1 MNFPPKSKSDNDN
14 IVVQQGS
21 DAKGNQD
28 CTCKHEINRLLE
40 RIKSLEEQRRIESF
54 DINRF
59 MLSDSDIRFY
69 TGLPDYK
76 TLLALYNFLKPRTG
90 FHFNYY
96 NGYTN
101 VTKHPS
107 YVVSRGRP
115 CNLAEIDEL
124 IITMNRLR
132 LGLLEKDLENRSY

>member
-1 MNFPPKSKSDNDN
+1 
-14 IVVQQGS
+14 
-21 DAKGNQD
+21 
-28 CTCKHEINRLLE
+28 
-40 RIKSLEEQRRIESF
+40 
-54 DINRF
+54 

-76 TLLALYNFLKPRTG
+76 TFLALYNFLKPRSTG
-90 FHFNYY
+90 FQLNYY

-115 CNLAEIDEL
+115 RNLVEIDEL
-124 IITMNRLR
+124 FLTMNRLR
-132 LGLLEKDLENRSY
+132 LGLLEKDK